1 MKDLYSKPSVD
12 TNSKTNIIIL
22 KSSLRGFGWELRT
35 CHMFKNCTKSAAKN
49 IKLHTNNYL
58 CCCSSAWN
66 IVTGKQTHTC
76 HLNINHSEPDQFK
89 FVSHS
94 NFNNCQFLLSC
105 SDKYNMHTHVH
116 TVATCMFPQG
126 KIILLKLQFINPN
139 FVLILYKK
147 T

>member
-1 MKDLYSKPSVD
+1 MLR
-12 TNSKTNIIIL
+12 KTSNFTLIIICVAVA
-22 KSSLRGFGWELRT
+22 LRGTSLQANR
-35 CHMFKNCTKSAAKN
+35 
-49 IKLHTNNYL
+49 HTLGVNP
-58 CCCSSAWN
+58 
-66 IVTGKQTHTC
+66 HTC

-147 T
+147 HNNVICLCLQSCSCNDYIISPYAECGVYIIDTINHC